1 MAKHIMEIIIVVPYV
16 FIIPVIYV
24 GSKIRVFNLFYKRL
38 DVFNVLYVGV
48 KYSYFNVLYKW
59 FEHTEQL

>member
-1 MAKHIMEIIIVVPYV
+1 MAKHIMEIIKIIVVLYV

-38 DVFNVLYVGV
+38 DVFNVLYVGGEILV
-48 KYSYFNVLYKW
+48 F
-59 FEHTEQL
+59 